1 VGRRG
6 KRHVVCP
13 EREVTVQVLAQPGGA
28 ARIEQASGFGEREHD
43 PMLLAPAFHRRKCSG
58 SYSLMGDVHAISDDT
73 FETEVLQSGTPV
85 LIDFWAPWCAPCRA
99 IAPVVDELAKEYAG
113 KLKVVKM
120 NVDDNPR
127 TPQRYG
133 VRGIPNLILFQGG
146 QVKEQI
152 TGAVP
157 KAQLVRAITSV
168 VVA

>member
-1 VGRRG
+1 
-6 KRHVVCP
+6 
-13 EREVTVQVLAQPGGA
+13 
-28 ARIEQASGFGEREHD
+28 
-43 PMLLAPAFHRRKCSG
+43 
-58 SYSLMGDVHAISDDT
+58 MGDVHAISDDT

-133 VRGIPNLILFQGG
+133 VRGIPNLILFHGG